1 MTLIELGNL
10 LEGLGYP
17 VAYSHFKEPQKPPYV
32 IYVAPD
38 TDPFS
43 ADNRVIFES
52 INVDIELY
60 VRNKSMDIEN
70 QIKELLNENE
80 LPYVYAESY
89 INDQGVFKC
98 TFSTQL
104 I

>member
-1 MTLIELGNL
+1 MTLTELSDL

-17 VAYSHFKEPQKPPYV
+17 VTYSHFKTPQTAPYI
-32 IYVAPD
+32 IYVSPD
-38 TDPFS
+38 TEPFS
-43 ADNRVIFES
+43 ADNTVIHES

-60 VRNKSMDIEN
+60 VQYKNIVLEN
-70 QIKELLNENE
+70 QIKELLKENE

-89 INDQGVFKC
+89 ISDQGVFKC
-98 TFSTQL
+98 NFSIQL